1 MFEREIGDLPL
12 KAVPGCK
19 KYGPTN
25 DEQRGGRPALSGLK
39 QHAQAMIG
47 Y

>member
-1 MFEREIGDLPL
+1 MFEREIGSLPQ

-19 KYGPTN
+19 RYVPTN
-25 DEQRGGRPALSGLK
+25 VERGGGQPALSGLK

-47 Y
+47 H